1 MAQIL
6 KEEGVRRVVIP
17 KQGDSFDL
25 G

>member
-1 MAQIL
+1 MAKIL

-17 KQGDSFDL
+17 KLGEAFDL